1 MHDVNENVPE
11 VTQLDIFI
19 IPDTLY
25 FVFFE
30 CVSVIF
36 NKAVTLVLT
45 DRLRS
50 LHAKLTNGRLNAIKW
65 RLKLMR
71 RGV

>member
-1 MHDVNENVPE
+1 MYVVNENVPE

-19 IPDTLY
+19 LPDTLY

-30 CVSVIF
+30 CVSVIL
-36 NKAVTLVLT
+36 NKAVTLVWI

-50 LHAKLTNGRLNAIKW
+50 LHVKLMNGRLNAIKW
-65 RLKLMR
+65 RLKLVR